1 MSKQDNF
8 LDLKLYKNQQKQLL
22 LDRIKPNFRN
32 NNQLEIIHNI
42 IDKCETK
49 FDVDQIVFLLTSK
62 EESNFISDES
72 LVIESE
78 QTITILEKDLKLS
91 FYASQRERERE
102 RVLRQGQIRT
112 LRFMQTTYIN
122 KRERESTN

>member
-49 FDVDQIVFLLTSK
+49 FDVDQIVFFA
-62 EESNFISDES
+62 NF
-72 LVIESE
+72 
-78 QTITILEKDLKLS
+78 
-91 FYASQRERERE
+91 
-102 RVLRQGQIRT
+102 
-112 LRFMQTTYIN
+112 
-122 KRERESTN
+122 KRRI